1 MLTNNFILKLILTP
15 CIIAAA
21 TLVARR
27 YGERIGGLMIG
38 LPLTSGPVSIFFAV
52 EQGPTFA
59 ANAARGAMLGLIPV
73 AVFCASYVQSA
84 RRVHW
89 KLAAAVSVAAY
100 ALTVLVMSYLTL
112 DLGVEVV
119 AVSVALCLAFL
130 LLGQGKMHD
139 QVVRPPWWDLPLRM
153 VIATTLLIAITTAAG
168 GLGSTW
174 AGLLSPFPVFTFVMA
189 TFSHSQGGAA
199 AVWRLIRGVLMGLFS
214 YTAFFVVVTLL
225 INHASLW
232 LVYGVAT
239 FIALGVNGV
248 ALGVVLWRGRRAQ
261 HPNAVTPA

>member
-1 MLTNNFILKLILTP
+1 MLTNNFIIKLILTP

-38 LPLTSGPVSIFFAV
+38 LPLTSGPVSVFFAV
-52 EQGPTFA
+52 EQGPAFA
-59 ANAARGAMLGLIPV
+59 ASAARAAMLGLIPV

-84 RRVHW
+84 RSLRW
-89 KLAAAVSVAAY
+89 QAAAAISVAAY
-100 ALTVLVMSYLTL
+100 SLTVITMSFLSL
-112 DLGVEVV
+112 GLGVEVL
-119 AVSVALCLAFL
+119 AVSAALCLAFL
-130 LLGQGKMHD
+130 LLGRIRLHD
-139 QVVRPPWWDLPLRM
+139 QVIRPPWWDLPLRM
-153 VIATTLLIAITTAAG
+153 VVATALVIVITATASN
-168 GLGSTW
+168 LGATW

-225 INHASLW
+225 IERASLP
-232 LVYGVAT
+232 LVYSLAT
-239 FIALGVNGV
+239 LTALVVNGA
-248 ALGVVLWRGRRAQ
+248 ALGVVLWRSRGAQ
-261 HPNAVTPA
+261 PPSAGAPA